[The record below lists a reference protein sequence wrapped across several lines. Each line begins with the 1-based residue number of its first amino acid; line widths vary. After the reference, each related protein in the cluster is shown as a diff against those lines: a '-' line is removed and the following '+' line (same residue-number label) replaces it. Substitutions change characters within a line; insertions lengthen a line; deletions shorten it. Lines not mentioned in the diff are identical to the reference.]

1 MSLAN
6 AAPSSA
12 APATRPADRVPLRQ
26 KIAYGLGSSCDMWG
40 HWLYPSMAY
49 PVFNLYLGVPPH
61 LIGIVLM
68 VNRLA
73 DALSDPFFGWVSD
86 NTRTRFGRRRPFI
99 LVGAFLAGLG
109 LPVLF
114 LASPAWSTTQL
125 FLFMLSSALLYVPL
139 MSCFNMP
146 YQSLGAELTP
156 DYNERTAVMSFKGA
170 LQKVAELALYFAL
183 PFTTLAW
190 FTDPATGKQNTL
202 LGAQVY
208 CAGLGL
214 LMIAIGVII
223 FFTVKERYYAHLV
236 QQGQEKVKLRESFY
250 ETLRCAP
257 FRIQLGMSLAFATG
271 TSMVSALGYYATV
284 YVVCGGDSV
293 SGNWWN
299 ARMGI
304 AYMAGGFLAA
314 PAFAFLARR
323 LGKQR
328 AAAIAIASGI
338 AAFGGTWWLY
348 TPAVPWLQVLA
359 SGGIGFA
366 SGGFWMLLP
375 AMGADIMDYDELNTG
390 KRREG
395 AFSACGSWISK
406 VGMSLGAG
414 AAGFVL
420 NLTGFNAALAVQS
433 PDTILLIRVMLAAI
447 PVAGL
452 TLAWLILL
460 RYPLGVAQ
468 VQEIRRQLE
477 ARRGTV

>member
-1 MSLAN
+1 M
-6 AAPSSA
+6 AAPT
-12 APATRPADRVPLRQ
+12 PPRPAADRLPFLR
-26 KIAYGLGSSCDMWG
+26 KVAYGLGSSCDMWG

-73 DALSDPFFGWVSD
+73 DALSDPFFGWLSD
-86 NTRTRFGRRRPFI
+86 NTRTRFGRRRPYI
-99 LVGAFLAGLG
+99 LLGAVLSGLG

-114 LASPAWSTTQL
+114 LAPPAWSPTQL
-125 FLFMLSSALLYVPL
+125 FWFMLTTALLYVPL

-156 DYNERTAVMSFKGA
+156 DYDERTSVMSIRGA

-190 FTDPATGKQNTL
+190 FTDPATGRQNTL

-208 CAGLGL
+208 CAGLGV
-214 LMIAIGVII
+214 LMMVIGVVL
-223 FFTVKERYYAHLV
+223 FLGVRERYYEHLV
-236 QQGQEKVKLRESFY
+236 VQGQARVRLRESFY
-250 ETLRCAP
+250 EALRCAP
-257 FRIQLGMSLAFATG
+257 FRLQLGMTLAFATG
-271 TSMVSALGYYATV
+271 TSMVGALGYYATV
-284 YVVCGGDSV
+284 YVVCGGDTV
-293 SGNWWN
+293 AGNWWN

-314 PAFAFLARR
+314 PVFAFLARR
-323 LGKQR
+323 FGKHR
-328 AAAIAIASGI
+328 AAAVAIGAGL

-348 TPAVPWLQVLA
+348 TPAAPWLQVVA

-366 SGGFWMLLP
+366 GGGFWMLLP
-375 AMGADIMDYDELNTG
+375 AMGADIIDYDELQTG

-420 NLTGFNAALAVQS
+420 DATGFDAKLAVQS
-433 PDTILLIRVMLAAI
+433 PDTILLIRVMLASI
-447 PVAGL
+447 PVVGL
-452 TLAWLILL
+452 SLALVILL
-460 RYPLGVAQ
+460 RYPLGVERVHA
-468 VQEIRRQLE
+468 IRRELE
-477 ARRGTV
+477 ARRGAV

>member
-1 MSLAN
+1 MSTSAPTPLA
-6 AAPSSA
+6 
-12 APATRPADRVPLRQ
+12 ADRLPFFRKV
-26 KIAYGLGSSCDMWG
+26 AYGLGSSCDMWG

-61 LIGIVLM
+61 LIGVVLM
-68 VNRLA
+68 INRLA
-73 DALSDPFFGWVSD
+73 DALSDPFFGWLSD

-99 LVGAFLAGLG
+99 LIGALLSGLG
-109 LPVLF
+109 LPLLF
-114 LASPAWSTTQL
+114 LASPTWSPTQL
-125 FLFMLSSALLYVPL
+125 FWFMLSSALLYVPL
-139 MSCFNMP
+139 MSCFNLP

-156 DYNERTAVMSFKGA
+156 DYDERTSVMSIRGA
-170 LQKVAELALYFAL
+170 LQKIAELALYFAL
-183 PFTTLAW
+183 PFTSLAW
-190 FTDPATGKQNTL
+190 FADPVTGKPNTL

-208 CAGLGL
+208 CAGLGV
-214 LMIAIGVII
+214 LMMIIGVVI
-223 FFTVKERYYAHLV
+223 FFSVRERYYEHLV
-236 QQGQEKVKLRESFY
+236 AQGQSKVRLRESFY
-250 ETLRCAP
+250 EALKCAP
-257 FRIQLGMSLAFATG
+257 FRLQLGMTLAFATG

-314 PAFAFLARR
+314 PVFAFLARR
-323 LGKQR
+323 LGKHR
-328 AAAIAIASGI
+328 AAGVAIGAGI

-375 AMGADIMDYDELNTG
+375 AMGADIMDYDELQTG

-395 AFSACGSWISK
+395 AFSACGSWLSK
-406 VGMSLGAG
+406 VGMSIGAG

-420 NLTGFNAALAVQS
+420 NATGFDAKLEVQS
-433 PDTILLIRVMLAAI
+433 PDTLFLIRVMLATI
-447 PVAGL
+447 PVVGL
-452 TLAWLILL
+452 GIAFVFLL
-460 RYPLGVAQ
+460 RYPLGVERVHA
-468 VQEIRRQLE
+468 IRRELE